1 MIKKQNKI
9 LLASTSQVRKKILRN
24 AGVNFYSKTPKVD
37 ERKLKKI
44 YKNKKFKTIKITKEL
59 ARQKC
64 QSIKNNSGV
73 IVVGCDTMIDINGVY
88 FDKAKNLRSAKKILK
103 KLSGKKHLIYTSL
116 YVSKNNMK
124 IWTHTEKTTIFI
136 RKLREEEIN
145 YYLKK
150 NGKKILA
157 SAGCYQA
164 EKMGPYIFSKIK
176 GDFYNVMG
184 FPIIQFLNFLQKHNV

>member
-9 LLASTSQVRKKILRN
+9 LLASTSQARKKILRN

-37 ERKLKKI
+37 EKKLKKI
-44 YKNKKFKTIKITKEL
+44 FKNKKFKTIKITKEL

-164 EKMGPYIFSKIK
+164 EKMGPYVFSKIK

>member
-9 LLASTSQVRKKILRN
+9 LLASTSQARKKILRN

-150 NGKKILA
+150 NGKKILT

-164 EKMGPYIFSKIK
+164 EKMGPYVFSKIK

>member
-9 LLASTSQVRKKILRN
+9 LLASTSQARKKILRN

-37 ERKLKKI
+37 EKKLKKI
-44 YKNKKFKTIKITKEL
+44 FKNKKFKTIKITKEL

-150 NGKKILA
+150 NGKKILT

-164 EKMGPYIFSKIK
+164 EKMGPYVFSKIK

>member
-9 LLASTSQVRKKILRN
+9 LLASTSQARKKILRN

-37 ERKLKKI
+37 EKKLKKI
-44 YKNKKFKTIKITKEL
+44 FKNKKFKTIKITKEL

>member
-1 MIKKQNKI
+1 
-9 LLASTSQVRKKILRN
+9 
-24 AGVNFYSKTPKVD
+24 
-37 ERKLKKI
+37 
-44 YKNKKFKTIKITKEL
+44 
-59 ARQKC
+59 
-64 QSIKNNSGV
+64 
-73 IVVGCDTMIDINGVY
+73 
-88 FDKAKNLRSAKKILK
+88 
-103 KLSGKKHLIYTSL
+103 
-116 YVSKNNMK
+116 MK

-150 NGKKILA
+150 NGKKILT

-164 EKMGPYIFSKIK
+164 EKMGPYVFSKIK